1 MSPQRGYASLA
12 FLTSNPVWLKWQE
25 STGISKSSKI
35 RVDPRM
41 RVSDA
46 HQKGK
51 AHMQLKVS
59 LNCEY
64 THGPLPNEAASDFV
78 RMGLLSSAA
87 NCRRAGEEQRERDT
101 ICFQELFFCFIFSVQ
116 RLMKELKYFPSSWT
130 AGCSWARALHPS
142 DSLLQTTSTQ

>member
-1 MSPQRGYASLA
+1 MSPQRGYASFA

-25 STGISKSSKI
+25 STGISKSNKI

-41 RVSDA
+41 CVSDA

-51 AHMQLKVS
+51 AHMLLKVS

-78 RMGLLSSAA
+78 
-87 NCRRAGEEQRERDT
+87 QRGFSPQQVTVDKQVKSRGKE
-101 ICFQELFFCFIFSVQ
+101 IQFVSKSYFSVLFFPY
-116 RLMKELKYFPSSWT
+116 RGL
-130 AGCSWARALHPS
+130 
-142 DSLLQTTSTQ
+142 